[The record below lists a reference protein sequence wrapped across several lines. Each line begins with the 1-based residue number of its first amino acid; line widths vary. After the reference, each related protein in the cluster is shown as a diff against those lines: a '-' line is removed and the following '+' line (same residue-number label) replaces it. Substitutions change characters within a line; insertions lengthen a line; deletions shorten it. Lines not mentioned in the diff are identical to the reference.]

1 MTHYTNTTHSS
12 TSGGVTQLSQRI
24 ADYDQLELK
33 SGEYTEYKS
42 LDIENDIDPDN
53 NFFSNII
60 DNCYYY
66 TQEQYNQSIKAE
78 GKLSIIH
85 FNCRSMYANFS
96 KIKKYLQQFTNQF
109 NIITLSETWI
119 NMENGVDFEMEGYEF
134 NYINRNNKGV

>member
-53 NFFSNII
+53 NFFSNI
-60 DNCYYY
+60 
-66 TQEQYNQSIKAE
+66 S
-78 GKLSIIH
+78 
-85 FNCRSMYANFS
+85 
-96 KIKKYLQQFTNQF
+96 
-109 NIITLSETWI
+109 
-119 NMENGVDFEMEGYEF
+119 
-134 NYINRNNKGV
+134 